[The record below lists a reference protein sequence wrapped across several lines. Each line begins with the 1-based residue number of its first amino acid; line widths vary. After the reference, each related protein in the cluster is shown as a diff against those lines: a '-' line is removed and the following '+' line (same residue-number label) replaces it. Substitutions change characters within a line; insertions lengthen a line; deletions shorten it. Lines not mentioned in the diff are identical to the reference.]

1 MSDHQYYTRQVAKT
15 LRLQQQHQQEQ
26 EQQRI
31 LQFLEDEKQRYKH
44 FLEWKSGKNLNNKI
58 IHEYFNNDIVNG
70 KFKDPVSHEIVKV
83 EEGILLGNAIFQS
96 ETARQ
101 IMTEAR
107 EKAIS
112 LRIPGSVDE
121 EEFTITLLG
130 TNPENPLNRQPLS
143 QLDAKLMYHYIYS
156 GTTMPF
162 DEHIVREIRTRKTTS
177 QTRGTGLGKKHRKKT
192 KKYKKKKHKS
202 KKNKNKK

>member
-1 MSDHQYYTRQVAKT
+1 MQRLPHYTRQVAQID
-15 LRLQQQHQQEQ
+15 RLQQQHQQEQ
-26 EQQRI
+26 EQRQK
-31 LQFLEDEKQRYKH
+31 LKEKQRYTH
-44 FLEWKSGKNLNNKI
+44 FLEWKSGINLSDKI
-58 IHEYFNNDIVNG
+58 QHQYFGNEIVNR
-70 KFKDPVSHEIVKV
+70 KFIDPISKEVVKE
-83 EEGILLGNAIFQS
+83 EEGILLGTAIFQS

-101 IMTEAR
+101 IMTESR
-107 EKAIS
+107 ETAVA

-130 TNPENPLNRQPLS
+130 TNPQNPLTRGPLT

-162 DEHIVREIRTRKTTS
+162 GEHIEREIETRQTTRES
-177 QTRGTGLGKKHRKKT
+177 ALGKKQRKKT

-202 KKNKNKK
+202 KKKKNKK